1 MDIDWKADCER
12 QLVALNGTNFY
23 ESYRGLEKAGLTP
36 QQMFR
41 GVCVTTAKHAVCEYY
56 QKLQD
61 RDHREWLAE
70 G

>member
-1 MDIDWKADCER
+1 MNIDFKADCER
-12 QLVALNGTNFY
+12 QLVALDGTRFDR
-23 ESYRGLEKAGLTP
+23 SYRALEKAGFTP

-41 GVCVTTAKHAVCEYY
+41 GVCVMTAKHAVCEYY